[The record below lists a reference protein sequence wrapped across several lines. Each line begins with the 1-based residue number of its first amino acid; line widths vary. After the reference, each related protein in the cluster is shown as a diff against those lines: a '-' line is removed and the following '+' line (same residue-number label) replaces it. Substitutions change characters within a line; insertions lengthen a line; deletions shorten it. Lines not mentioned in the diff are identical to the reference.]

1 MAEFKIGDL
10 VFLRS
15 NTSYNINVE
24 TGKSALLIPG
34 IHSCEKDEMNTK
46 LICIIPIFKKE
57 ILVERYNSDYGLRK
71 QKEIHNMIRVMSTDT
86 RKVYDID
93 ADWADVIKSE
103 DEYNKRREFQILDNA
118 IHAKFLDYLCDEID
132 EYMGY

>member
-1 MAEFKIGDL
+1 MTEFKIGDL

-57 ILVERYNSDYGLRK
+57 ILVERYNSYYGFRK

-103 DEYNKRREFQILDNA
+103 DEYNERREFQILDNA
-118 IHAKFLDYLCDEID
+118 IQDKFLDLCDEID
-132 EYMGY
+132 EYMDY

>member
-57 ILVERYNSDYGLRK
+57 ILVERYNSDYGFRK

-93 ADWADVIKSE
+93 ADLTDVIKSE
-103 DEYNKRREFQILDNA
+103 DEYNERREFQILDNA
-118 IHAKFLDYLCDEID
+118 IQDKFLDLCDEID

>member
-1 MAEFKIGDL
+1 MTEFKIGDL

-34 IHSCEKDEMNTK
+34 IYSCEKDEMNTK
-46 LICIIPIFKKE
+46 LVCIIPTFKKE
-57 ILVERYNSDYGLRK
+57 IVVKRYSDDYGFRK

-93 ADWADVIKSE
+93 ADWADAIKSE
-103 DEYNKRREFQILDNA
+103 DEYNERREFQILDNA
-118 IHAKFLDYLCDEID
+118 IQEEFLDLCDEID
-132 EYMGY
+132 DYMGY

>member
-57 ILVERYNSDYGLRK
+57 ILVERYNSDYGFRK

-93 ADWADVIKSE
+93 ADWADAIKSE
-103 DEYNKRREFQILDNA
+103 DEYNERREFQILDNA
-118 IHAKFLDYLCDEID
+118 IQDKFLDLCDEID

>member
-57 ILVERYNSDYGLRK
+57 ILVERYNSDYGFRK
-71 QKEIHNMIRVMSTDT
+71 
-86 RKVYDID
+86 
-93 ADWADVIKSE
+93 
-103 DEYNKRREFQILDNA
+103 
-118 IHAKFLDYLCDEID
+118 
-132 EYMGY
+132 

>member
-24 TGKSALLIPG
+24 TGKSVLLIPG

-57 ILVERYNSDYGLRK
+57 ILVERYISDYGFRK

-93 ADWADVIKSE
+93 ADWADAIKSE
-103 DEYNKRREFQILDNA
+103 DEYNERREFQILDNA
-118 IHAKFLDYLCDEID
+118 IREEFLDLCDEID
-132 EYMGY
+132 EYMDY

>member
-34 IHSCEKDEMNTK
+34 IHSCDKDEMNTK

-57 ILVERYNSDYGLRK
+57 ILVERYNSDYGFRK

-103 DEYNKRREFQILDNA
+103 EEYNERREFQILDNA
-118 IHAKFLDYLCDEID
+118 IQDEFLDLCDEID

>member
-24 TGKSALLIPG
+24 TGKSVLLIPG

-57 ILVERYNSDYGLRK
+57 ILVERYISDYGFRK

-93 ADWADVIKSE
+93 ADWADAIKSE
-103 DEYNKRREFQILDNA
+103 DEYNERREFQILDNA
-118 IHAKFLDYLCDEID
+118 IQEEFLDLCDEID
-132 EYMGY
+132 DYMGY

>member
-34 IHSCEKDEMNTK
+34 IYSCEKDEMNTK
-46 LICIIPIFKKE
+46 LICIIPTFKKE
-57 ILVERYNSDYGLRK
+57 IVVKRYSDDYGFRK

-93 ADWADVIKSE
+93 ADWADAIKSE
-103 DEYNKRREFQILDNA
+103 DEYNERREFQILDNA
-118 IHAKFLDYLCDEID
+118 IQEEFLDLCDEID
-132 EYMGY
+132 DYMGY

>member
-24 TGKSALLIPG
+24 TGKSVLLIPG

-57 ILVERYNSDYGLRK
+57 ILVERYNSDYGFRK

-103 DEYNKRREFQILDNA
+103 EEYNERREFQILDNA
-118 IHAKFLDYLCDEID
+118 IQDKFLDLCDEID

>member
-24 TGKSALLIPG
+24 TGKSALSIPG

-57 ILVERYNSDYGLRK
+57 ILVERYNSDYGFRK

-103 DEYNKRREFQILDNA
+103 DEYNERREFQILDNA
-118 IHAKFLDYLCDEID
+118 IQDKFLDLCDEID

>member
-34 IHSCEKDEMNTK
+34 IHSCDKDEMNTK

-57 ILVERYNSDYGLRK
+57 ILVERYNSDYGFRM

-93 ADWADVIKSE
+93 ADWAEVIKSE
-103 DEYNKRREFQILDNA
+103 EEYNERREFQILDNA
-118 IHAKFLDYLCDEID
+118 IQDKFLDLCDEID

>member
-57 ILVERYNSDYGLRK
+57 ILVKRYNSDYGFRK

-93 ADWADVIKSE
+93 ADWTDVIKSE
-103 DEYNKRREFQILDNA
+103 DEYNERREFQILDNA
-118 IHAKFLDYLCDEID
+118 IQDKFLDLCDEID

>member
-15 NTSYNINVE
+15 NTLYNINVE

-57 ILVERYNSDYGLRK
+57 ILVERYNSDYGFRK

-103 DEYNKRREFQILDNA
+103 DEYNERREFQILDNA
-118 IHAKFLDYLCDEID
+118 IQDKFLDLCDEID

>member
-24 TGKSALLIPG
+24 TGKSVLLIPG

-57 ILVERYNSDYGLRK
+57 ILVERYISDYGFRK

-93 ADWADVIKSE
+93 ADWADAIKSE
-103 DEYNKRREFQILDNA
+103 DEYNERREFQILDNA
-118 IHAKFLDYLCDEID
+118 IQEEFLDLCDEID
-132 EYMGY
+132 DEY

>member
-57 ILVERYNSDYGLRK
+57 ILVERYNSDYGFRK

-103 DEYNKRREFQILDNA
+103 QEYNERREFQILDNA
-118 IHAKFLDYLCDEID
+118 IQDEFLDLCDEID
-132 EYMGY
+132 EYICY

>member
-15 NTSYNINVE
+15 NTSYNINVA

-93 ADWADVIKSE
+93 ADWADAIKSE
-103 DEYNKRREFQILDNA
+103 DEYNERREFQIVDNA
-118 IHAKFLDYLCDEID
+118 IQDKFLDLCDEID

>member
-57 ILVERYNSDYGLRK
+57 ILVERYNSDYGFRK

-103 DEYNKRREFQILDNA
+103 DEYNERREFQILDDA
-118 IHAKFLDYLCDEID
+118 INNEFLDLCDEID
-132 EYMGY
+132 EYMDY

>member
-57 ILVERYNSDYGLRK
+57 ILVERYNSDYGFRK

-103 DEYNKRREFQILDNA
+103 DEYNERREFQILDDA
-118 IHAKFLDYLCDEID
+118 INDEFLDLCDEID

>member
-34 IHSCEKDEMNTK
+34 IHSCDKDEMNTK

-57 ILVERYNSDYGLRK
+57 ILVERYNSDYGFRK

-93 ADWADVIKSE
+93 AEWADVIKSE
-103 DEYNKRREFQILDNA
+103 DEYNERREFQILDNA
-118 IHAKFLDYLCDEID
+118 IQDKFLDLCDEID

>member
-57 ILVERYNSDYGLRK
+57 ILVERYNSDYGFRK

-103 DEYNKRREFQILDNA
+103 EEYNERREFQILVNA
-118 IHAKFLDYLCDEID
+118 LQDKFLDLCDEID

>member
-34 IHSCEKDEMNTK
+34 IHSCDKDEMNTK

-57 ILVERYNSDYGLRK
+57 ILVERYNSDYGFRK

-103 DEYNKRREFQILDNA
+103 DEYNERREFQILDNA
-118 IHAKFLDYLCDEID
+118 IQDEFLDLCDELD

>member
-57 ILVERYNSDYGLRK
+57 ILVERYNSDYGFRK
-71 QKEIHNMIRVMSTDT
+71 QKESHNMIRVMSTDT

-103 DEYNKRREFQILDNA
+103 DEYNERREFQILDNA
-118 IHAKFLDYLCDEID
+118 IQDEFLDLCDEID

>member
-1 MAEFKIGDL
+1 MAKFKIGDL

-24 TGKSALLIPG
+24 TGKSALLIPC
-34 IHSCEKDEMNTK
+34 IHSCDKDEMNTK

-57 ILVERYNSDYGLRK
+57 ILVERYNSDYGFRK

-103 DEYNKRREFQILDNA
+103 EEYNERREFQILDNA
-118 IHAKFLDYLCDEID
+118 IQDKFLDLCDEID

>member
-1 MAEFKIGDL
+1 MTEFKIGDL

-57 ILVERYNSDYGLRK
+57 ILVERYISDYGFRK

-103 DEYNKRREFQILDNA
+103 EEYNERREFQILDNV
-118 IHAKFLDYLCDEID
+118 IQDKFLDLCDEID

>member
-57 ILVERYNSDYGLRK
+57 ILVERYNSDYGFRK

-103 DEYNKRREFQILDNA
+103 DEYNERRKFQILDNA
-118 IHAKFLDYLCDEID
+118 IQDKFLDLCDEID

>member
-24 TGKSALLIPG
+24 TCKSALLIPG

-57 ILVERYNSDYGLRK
+57 ILVERYNSDYGFRK

-103 DEYNKRREFQILDNA
+103 EEYNERREFQILDNA
-118 IHAKFLDYLCDEID
+118 IQDKFLDLCDEID

>member
-34 IHSCEKDEMNTK
+34 IHSCDKDEMNTK

-57 ILVERYNSDYGLRK
+57 ILVERYISDYGFRK

-103 DEYNKRREFQILDNA
+103 EEYNERREFQILVNA
-118 IHAKFLDYLCDEID
+118 LQDKFLDLCDEID
-132 EYMGY
+132 EYIGY

>member
-24 TGKSALLIPG
+24 TGKSTLLIPG

-46 LICIIPIFKKE
+46 LICIIPIVKKE
-57 ILVERYNSDYGLRK
+57 ILVKRYNSDYGFRK

-103 DEYNKRREFQILDNA
+103 DEYNERREFQILDNA
-118 IHAKFLDYLCDEID
+118 IQDKFLDLCDEMD

>member
-24 TGKSALLIPG
+24 TGKSVLLIPG

-57 ILVERYNSDYGLRK
+57 ILVERYISDYGFRK

-103 DEYNKRREFQILDNA
+103 EEYNERREFQILDNA
-118 IHAKFLDYLCDEID
+118 IHEEFLDLCDEID

>member
-57 ILVERYNSDYGLRK
+57 ILVERYNSYYGFRK

-103 DEYNKRREFQILDNA
+103 DEYNERREFQILDDA
-118 IHAKFLDYLCDEID
+118 INNEFLDLCDEID

>member
-57 ILVERYNSDYGLRK
+57 ILVERYNSDYGFRK

-103 DEYNKRREFQILDNA
+103 DEYNERREFQILVNA
-118 IHAKFLDYLCDEID
+118 LQDKFLDLCDEID
-132 EYMGY
+132 DYMGY

>member
-10 VFLRS
+10 IFLCS

-57 ILVERYNSDYGLRK
+57 ILVERYNSDYGFRK

-103 DEYNKRREFQILDNA
+103 DEYNERREFQILDNA
-118 IHAKFLDYLCDEID
+118 IQDKFLDLCDEID

>member
-10 VFLRS
+10 VFLCS

-24 TGKSALLIPG
+24 TGKSALLIPD

-57 ILVERYNSDYGLRK
+57 ILVERYSDDYGFRK

-103 DEYNKRREFQILDNA
+103 DEYNERREFQILDNA
-118 IHAKFLDYLCDEID
+118 IQEEFLDLCDEID
-132 EYMGY
+132 DYMGY

>member
-24 TGKSALLIPG
+24 TGKSVLLIPG

-57 ILVERYNSDYGLRK
+57 ILVERYISDYGFRK

-93 ADWADVIKSE
+93 ADWTNAIKSE
-103 DEYNKRREFQILDNA
+103 DEYNERREFQILDNA
-118 IHAKFLDYLCDEID
+118 IQEEFLDLCDEID
-132 EYMGY
+132 DYMGY

>member
-24 TGKSALLIPG
+24 TGKPALLIPG

-57 ILVERYNSDYGLRK
+57 ILVERYNSDYGFRK
-71 QKEIHNMIRVMSTDT
+71 QKEIHNMIRVISTDT

-103 DEYNKRREFQILDNA
+103 DEYNERREFQILDNA
-118 IHAKFLDYLCDEID
+118 IQDELLDLCDEID
-132 EYMGY
+132 EYICY

>member
-1 MAEFKIGDL
+1 MTEFKIGDL

-57 ILVERYNSDYGLRK
+57 ILVERYNSDYGFRK

-103 DEYNKRREFQILDNA
+103 EEYNEHREFQILDNA
-118 IHAKFLDYLCDEID
+118 IQDEFLDLCDEID

>member
-57 ILVERYNSDYGLRK
+57 ILVDRYISDYGFRK

-103 DEYNKRREFQILDNA
+103 YEYNERREFQILVNA
-118 IHAKFLDYLCDEID
+118 LQDKFLDLCDEID

>member
-57 ILVERYNSDYGLRK
+57 ILVERYNSDYGFRK

-103 DEYNKRREFQILDNA
+103 KEYNERREFQILDNA
-118 IHAKFLDYLCDEID
+118 IQDEFLDLCDEID